1 MSSLAAYRARLGA
14 LLREKRY
21 LEDRIVALAAVE
33 ADLFKAISA
42 VQQGNVL
49 KTAWMNDFD
58 GWLRQASEDDL
69 DEFRWMLNR
78 IAGRDL
84 TRAAFEMQL
93 EAVWDEVWR
102 DTLIANEPL
111 DVPHRELA

>member
-1 MSSLAAYRARLGA
+1 VSSLAAYRARLGA

-33 ADLFKAISA
+33 TDLCDAI
-42 VQQGNVL
+42 NVL
-49 KTAWMNDFD
+49 QTAWMDDFD
-58 GWLRQASEDDL
+58 GWYRQASEDDL

-78 IAGRDL
+78 LAGRDL